1 MTIGEYFKC
10 PLCGK
15 NFAIKMQ
22 MDNTYTLYDWPIH
35 VSCPGCGNEMDLFF
49 NAKGLQPK
57 ELKSEEAEKS
67 ITFGYSAVLP
77 LTKQLYFNELTRAGR
92 IAASTPFLN
101 FSAFF
106 GRFDVSGPLGH
117 WVSMLMVTLI
127 PYRHYL
133 LQFLP
138 IISHKPCNV
147 KAYSAQLAALCEAH
161 SHDGLK
167 DENECLDSFVDLHK
181 ATYMN
186 LAIATYQATEM
197 KRSIDL
203 LQDYT
208 EKADVR
214 QIESLMERVNT
225 VMDKEYW
232 LWKEAFPIV
241 ADIVNEIQV
250 LFPSMSFATQ
260 GNFNIPSGQ
269 ELYTMT
275 VGYKKLD
282 GWYARCY
289 EALVHGLPFL
299 VGLNNA
305 ARNGSAD
312 VFMVNGLKDTR
323 NLEDFA
329 SLNSAGRIVVIR
341 QDAALNTIFA
351 PVMNNHIRNA
361 IQHQGDQFQAMTQL
375 VEYHYDTT
383 DNTKHDDFRLID
395 VGFMVFMQLMHLLEA
410 ILLFSSCEKR
420 LRTV

>member
-15 NFAIKMQ
+15 DFTIKMQ

-49 NAKGLQPK
+49 NANGLQPK

-67 ITFGYSAVLP
+67 ITFGYSALLP
-77 LTKQLYFNELTRAGR
+77 LTKQLYFKELTRVGR
-92 IAASTPFLN
+92 MAASTPFLN

-117 WVSMLMVTLI
+117 WVSMLMGTLI

-133 LQFLP
+133 QQLLP

-147 KAYSAQLAALCEAH
+147 KAYSTRLASLCKAH
-161 SHDGLK
+161 SHDDLK
-167 DENECLDSFVDLHK
+167 DENECLDSFVVLHK

-186 LAIATYQATEM
+186 LAIKPYQATGM
-197 KRSIDL
+197 KHAIDML
-203 LQDYT
+203 LDFV
-208 EKADVR
+208 EKADLR
-214 QIESLMERVNT
+214 QIEAMMGRVNA
-225 VMDKEYW
+225 VMDTEYW
-232 LWKEAFPIV
+232 LWKEVFPVV

-260 GNFNIPSGQ
+260 GNFNMPSGQ

-282 GWYARCY
+282 GWYARCF

-299 VGLNNA
+299 VALNNA
-305 ARNGSAD
+305 ARSGNAD
-312 VFMVNGLKDTR
+312 VFMVNGQQDTR
-323 NLEDFA
+323 NLDDFA
-329 SLNSAGRIVVIR
+329 SLNSAGRIGAIR
-341 QDAALNTIFA
+341 QDAALNDIFV
-351 PVMNNHIRNA
+351 PVLNNHIRNA
-361 IQHQGDQFQAMTQL
+361 IQHQGDQFQTTTQL
-375 VEYHYDTT
+375 VEYHYDLN
-383 DNTKHDDFRLID
+383 DNTKHDDIRLID
-395 VGFMVFMQLMHLLEA
+395 VGFMVFMQLLHLLECVM
-410 ILLFSSCEKR
+410 LFTDCEKR
-420 LRTV
+420 LREL